1 MKRGII
7 LTSFGTTYKETLEK
21 NIETLENLVKENY
34 SDYLVMRAFTSRIV
48 AKRLKDRGYPVDNP
62 TEALEKMKAEGIRE
76 IYIQPSLIIEG
87 HEYDKINR
95 EVKEFLD
102 KNSEEEYI
110 IKVGLPLLSSDKDYE
125 DTVDALNLS
134 NENPIVYMGH
144 GSDHIADSAYEKI
157 EKVMRDKGFNQVYV
171 ATVEGA
177 IEIED
182 VVEKIDENIKSV
194 VLRPFM
200 LVAGDHATNDMASD
214 EDDSWKTIL
223 ENAGIEAKPELVG
236 LGELE
241 AIRNIFLSH
250 LKDIIG

>member
-134 NENPIVYMGH
+134 NESPIVYMGH